1 MVVAERAE
9 AEDGNAAVRLDG
21 QIFLDAEL
29 HVHEGGIF
37 GINLDALHT
46 ANFRATFIAHGR
58 ASLKSRGVVELG
70 VEVARGAGKGARERE
85 HRGNQ
90 QRDGDH
96 DEESNKNLLTFSFH
110 LYLLFPSPPPPDFQ
124 DGSVS
129 LSTSSSSC

>member
-9 AEDGNAAVRLDG
+9 AEDGNAAVCLDG

-37 GINLDALHT
+37 GINPDALHT
-46 ANFRATFIAHGR
+46 ANLRATFITHGR
-58 ASLKSRGVVELG
+58 ASLKSSGVVELG
-70 VEVARGAGKGARERE
+70 MEVARGAGKGARERE

-110 LYLLFPSPPPPDFQ
+110 LYLLFP
-124 DGSVS
+124 
-129 LSTSSSSC
+129 